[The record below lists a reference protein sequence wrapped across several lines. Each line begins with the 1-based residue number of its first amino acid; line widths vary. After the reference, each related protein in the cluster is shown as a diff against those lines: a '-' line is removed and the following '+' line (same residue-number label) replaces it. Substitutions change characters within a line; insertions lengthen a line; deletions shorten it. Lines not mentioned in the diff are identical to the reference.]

1 MENDEDIFIDIIF
14 NRDEIMGTDETFF
27 NNENNNN
34 NMDYSLDLEKS
45 DNSVSSD
52 KLDLCDK
59 SMEEEM
65 RKVRIND
72 NEDKNLKKNKHKIAK
87 KDLNT
92 IPIPIFECLYCANEK
107 IVFNHLINEKL
118 SLKYLYNTEKKDI
131 SLLNFL
137 IKNNLFIESEEKL
150 KQLFKAESGDI
161 NNYFEINKLKKI
173 LSIILDNK
181 EYLNRYYHINES
193 HNFLKQKRERENYN
207 FNLINKNKKK
217 LKEIK
222 RINHYII
229 QKNEQSSNDSNSNDN
244 SNSIDNYKRINIITK
259 NIIENEN
266 RNKDIIKLDEKEEE
280 KICNIFNKLL
290 DDEDEFFVDLR
301 RKIKWDDI
309 EFEDKPYNIWEPNSI
324 DDGIIETDSF

>member
-1 MENDEDIFIDIIF
+1 
-14 NRDEIMGTDETFF
+14 MGNDETFF

-87 KDLNT
+87 
-92 IPIPIFECLYCANEK
+92 
-107 IVFNHLINEKL
+107 
-118 SLKYLYNTEKKDI
+118 KYLYNTEKKDI

-280 KICNIFNKLL
+280 KICNSFNKLL